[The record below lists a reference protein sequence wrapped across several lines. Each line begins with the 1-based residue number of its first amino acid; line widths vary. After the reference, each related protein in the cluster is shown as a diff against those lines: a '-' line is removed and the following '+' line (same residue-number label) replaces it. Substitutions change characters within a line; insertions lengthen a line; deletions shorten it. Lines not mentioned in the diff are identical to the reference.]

1 MRRMNFSPVEHFHFP
16 RLQSKQSGRGFFT
29 RKSHTSPLR
38 ATAAASGNAL
48 AAVTTALI
56 FAVSASLNAQQQT
69 GSIHGHVQNP
79 LTLPMTDGVIGLAV
93 TGDASGLKTPKYT
106 FKTDE
111 NGDYKGSGI
120 APGSYTIFLRQP
132 DTPADK
138 VVDQFPEVKITA
150 GADTLQDFD
159 LTRPAY
165 MATLTPEQRKTIE
178 ETRAKNASALKDNGV
193 IKNLNANLAKARED
207 DKNKNYAEADQL
219 MTQATQAKP
228 DAAILWFELGVA
240 QSGEA
245 KYDDAATSLKKAID
259 VDTASKKPSGELQGE
274 AGSALGEALAK
285 AKKIPEAQAA
295 YDAAAKANP
304 PQAGKYYQNEAIVM
318 YQNAKDMPA
327 TLDAS
332 NKAIAAEPT
341 RAIPYYFKGQ
351 ALVQNATV
359 DKAGKIVLPPGCLEA
374 YQKYLELAPDG
385 QLAPEVKQM
394 LESMGQTIKSTYK
407 AKK

>member
-1 MRRMNFSPVEHFHFP
+1 MRKMNLSP
-16 RLQSKQSGRGFFT
+16 
-29 RKSHTSPLR
+29 
-38 ATAAASGNAL
+38 AAAAM
-48 AAVTTALI
+48 
-56 FAVSASLNAQQQT
+56 ASLLISVAAPLNAPLHAQEKT
-69 GSIHGHVQNP
+69 GSIHGHVQTP
-79 LTLPMTDGVIGLAV
+79 VGIPMSDGMIGLASE
-93 TGDASGLKTPKYT
+93 GDAAGFKNPKYS
-106 FKTDE
+106 FKTDT
-111 NGDYKGSGI
+111 NGDYKGDGI
-120 APGSYTIFLRQP
+120 APGTYTIFLRQP

-150 GADTLQDFD
+150 GGDTLQDFD

-165 MATLTPEQRKTIE
+165 MATLSPEQRKLVE
-178 ETRAKNASALKDNGV
+178 ETRAKNASALKENSV

-240 QSGEA
+240 QNGEA
-245 KYDDAATSLKKAID
+245 KYDDASTSFKKAID
-259 VDTASKKPSGELQGE
+259 LDAASKKPSPELQGE
-274 AGSALGEALAK
+274 AGSALGEALARQ
-285 AKKIPEAQAA
+285 KKIPEAEAA
-295 YDAAAKANP
+295 FDAAAKINP
-304 PQAGKYYQNEAIVM
+304 AGAGKYYQNEAILM
-318 YQNAKDMPA
+318 YQTVKDMPA

-332 NKAIAAEPT
+332 NKAIAADPT

-394 LESMGQTIKSTYK
+394 LESMGQTIKSSYK